1 MDLFEYM
8 KEKQGEKMA
17 PLASRLR
24 PRTLDEIAGQE
35 HILGKDKLLYRAI
48 QADRISS
55 IILFGPPGTGKT
67 TIAKVIANT
76 TKSNFRQINATVA
89 GKKDMEEVVKH
100 AKGDLALTSR
110 KTILFIDEIHR
121 FNKAQQDYLLPFVE
135 DGTVVLVGATTENP
149 FYEVNSALISRSRV
163 FPLHPLSKE
172 DISLLLN
179 RALEDKERGLGSF
192 TAQVSGE
199 AMDFWAEYAAG
210 DARSALNA
218 LELAVLTTPMG
229 ADGVIHVDLSVAQ
242 ECIQKPALQ
251 YDQQGNGH
259 YDTISAFIKSM
270 RGSDPDGAMYYL
282 AKMLYAGE
290 DIVFIARRI
299 MICAAEDVGL
309 ADPLALTVAVSAC
322 QAIERVGMPE
332 ARIILAQAAN
342 YVATAPK
349 SNASYLAINKALE
362 AVQKQPHLEVPLH
375 LRNANYKGEK
385 KLGIGVGY
393 RYAHDYENH
402 YVKQAYLPEGLAEAG
417 FYEPTQQGYEARI
430 QAYMKKI
437 KGEVVPPTH

>member
-1 MDLFEYM
+1 
-8 KEKQGEKMA
+8 
-17 PLASRLR
+17 
-24 PRTLDEIAGQE
+24 
-35 HILGKDKLLYRAI
+35 
-48 QADRISS
+48 
-55 IILFGPPGTGKT
+55 
-67 TIAKVIANT
+67 
-76 TKSNFRQINATVA
+76 
-89 GKKDMEEVVKH
+89 
-100 AKGDLALTSR
+100 
-110 KTILFIDEIHR
+110 
-121 FNKAQQDYLLPFVE
+121 
-135 DGTVVLVGATTENP
+135 
-149 FYEVNSALISRSRV
+149 
-163 FPLHPLSKE
+163 
-172 DISLLLN
+172 
-179 RALEDKERGLGSF
+179 
-192 TAQVSGE
+192 
-199 AMDFWAEYAAG
+199 MDFWAEYAAG

-362 AVQKQPHLEVPLH
+362 AVRKQPHLEVPLH

-385 KLGIGVGY
+385 NLGIGVGY
-393 RYAHDYENH
+393 RYTHDYENH

>member
-35 HILGKDKLLYRAI
+35 HILGKDKLLYKAI

-100 AKGDLALTSR
+100 AKEDLALTSR

-163 FPLHPLSKE
+163 FPLHPLSRE

-362 AVQKQPHLEVPLH
+362 AVRKQPHLEVPLH

-385 KLGIGVGY
+385 NLGIGVGY
-393 RYAHDYENH
+393 RYTHDYENH